1 MLLFLHQNDTVSALE
16 FTSTTGSAST
26 VWMRGQLRNP
36 KLIPTV
42 RYFPPA
48 NGYGIR
54 ASPSTEASN
63 QARILFCLSTDP
75 FSRID
80 PFSRAPCPLR
90 FRGRLTSH
98 VSGQEGPFVLSFCEG
113 VFFPR
118 LQGQGSGL
126 RPRLFGFV
134 SFGDVQQAW
143 DKRRRL
149 SASLPRHLVLG
160 TCDGSTRGGGEGEEA
175 TEK

>member
-16 FTSTTGSAST
+16 FTSMTGSAST
-26 VWMRGQLRNP
+26 VWKRGQLRNP

-42 RYFPPA
+42 RDFPPA

-54 ASPSTEASN
+54 ASPSTGTSN
-63 QARILFCLSTDP
+63 RARFFHLSTDP

-134 SFGDVQQAW
+134 SFCDVQQAW
-143 DKRRRL
+143 DERRRF
-149 SASLPRHLVLG
+149 SAALPRHLVSG
-160 TCDGSTRGGGEGEEA
+160 TCDGSTRGD
-175 TEK
+175 